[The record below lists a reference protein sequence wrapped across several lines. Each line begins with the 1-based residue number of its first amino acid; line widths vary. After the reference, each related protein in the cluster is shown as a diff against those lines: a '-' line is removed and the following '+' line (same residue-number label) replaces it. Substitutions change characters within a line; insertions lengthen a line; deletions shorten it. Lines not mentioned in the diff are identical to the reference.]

1 MTRIVAGR
9 AAAFV
14 LDRLPLPAPAG
25 GRGGPR

>member
-9 AAAFV
+9 VAAFIVDRPPLAAA
-14 LDRLPLPAPAG
+14 AG